1 MLEAI
6 WSSITQ
12 YLIQVGNKPNRLA
25 PKFLKEYVNL
35 NGQCKLTVQLVA
47 AIQVRSVRFLWL
59 KKNYEQAF

>member
-47 AIQVRSVRFLWL
+47 AIQVRSVRFL
-59 KKNYEQAF
+59 